1 MSTPDQSVG
10 ALLNRVLVI
19 INPMAGRGRAVQAW
33 PQVAAQLVNA
43 GILYDDIRTRRPHDA
58 MTLAEHA
65 VDDYDVVIAV
75 GGDGT
80 AHEVANGLLAA
91 SNGGPTKPMAV
102 IPLGR
107 SNDFTRLFTPD
118 AQPGSKPID
127 PAAAIQLIARRA
139 TRSLDVARVISDV
152 PHPLL
157 GDAPLYMINALTVG
171 LGAHL
176 IHGRD
181 TAPRYY
187 SDTSVAMLSMGR
199 AVLKAKSPVI
209 ALRVNDGMPI
219 SLYTPLVAVMN
230 GRCAAGTFWMAPL
243 ADPMDGKLEVYT
255 TPDMNRLNLVTLVP
269 RLMKGT
275 HHGSKPFTYQQ
286 ARRVTLIAKEPLA
299 VEIDGE
305 LSLENAHRLEVEVL
319 PGALTII
326 G

>member
-1 MSTPDQSVG
+1 MSTNARSVE

-19 INPMAGRGRAVQAW
+19 INPMAGRGRAAQAW
-33 PQVAAQLVNA
+33 PQVAAALVKA

-58 MTLAEHA
+58 TTLAEHA

-91 SNGGPTKPMAV
+91 AKGGPTLPMAV
-102 IPLGR
+102 IPLGH
-107 SNDFTRLFTPD
+107 SNDFARMLLPD
-118 AQPGSKPID
+118 AQPGHTLDI
-127 PAAAIQLIARRA
+127 AAAVLGIARRA
-139 TRSLDVARVISDV
+139 TRFFDVARVISDV
-152 PHPLL
+152 AHPLL
-157 GDAPLYMINALTVG
+157 GEGPLYMLNSLTVG

-187 SDTSVAMLSMGR
+187 SDASVAMLSMGR

-209 ALRVNDGMPI
+209 ALRINDGMPV
-219 SLYTPLVAVMN
+219 SLYSPLVAVMN

-243 ADPMDGKLEVYT
+243 ADPTDGKLDIYT
-255 TPDMNRLNLVTLVP
+255 TPDLSRLSLVGLVP

-275 HHGSKPFTYQQ
+275 HHGSKQFTYQQ
-286 ARRVTLIAKEPLA
+286 ARRITLMAKEPLA
-299 VEIDGE
+299 VEVDGE
-305 LSLENAHRLEVEVL
+305 LSLEHAHRLEIETL
-319 PGALTII
+319 PGALTIL